1 MQPTEIGHT
10 LEANSTTS
18 SSVVSRAA
26 LLGNEL
32 TNAIDAYANEP
43 TAAHLSDFSAALVGR
58 CASMA
63 AAAVITLHERVAQL
77 EAGRN
82 DT

>member
-1 MQPTEIGHT
+1 MD
-10 LEANSTTS
+10 NTTA

-32 TNAIDAYANEP
+32 TDALDAYAKEP

-63 AAAVITLHERVAQL
+63 AAAVVTLHERIAAL
-77 EAGRN
+77 EATDHGA
-82 DT
+82 

>member
-1 MQPTEIGHT
+1 MD
-10 LEANSTTS
+10 NTTA

-26 LLGNEL
+26 LLGDEL
-32 TNAIDAYANEP
+32 TEAIDAYVREP

-63 AAAVITLHERVAQL
+63 AAAVVTLHERIAEL
-77 EAGRN
+77 EKARDGA
-82 DT
+82 